1 MTDLEKQLQDTLR
14 HSENGLDAATARRLV
29 AARNTALNA
38 VNQHKWPRVFIP
50 VVSMAAISLVAVIL
64 VFSPPTQNLQQ
75 NSSPQ
80 EELMLSEEIDL
91 YEDMEFYSWLASDT
105 SNLKG

>member
-14 HSENGLDAATARRLV
+14 HSENELDSATAHRLV
-29 AARNTALNA
+29 AARNMARR
-38 VNQHKWPRVFIP
+38 WPDFFIP

-64 VFSPPTQNLQQ
+64 VFSPLTQNLQQ
-75 NSSPQ
+75 DSSPQ
-80 EELMLSEEIDL
+80 EEFMLSEEIDL

>member
-1 MTDLEKQLQDTLR
+1 MNDLEKQLQDTLR

-29 AARNTALNA
+29 AARTTALSA
-38 VNQHKWPRVFIP
+38 VNQRRWPGFFIP
-50 VVSMAAISLVAVIL
+50 VISMAAVSLVAVML
-64 VFSPPTQNLQQ
+64 VFSPPTQKLQQ